1 MSICGP
7 QEGGERGFVWNHKGP
22 VGDASLP
29 SAIPAIVGCPPPQP
43 PTCVAPG
50 AGGGAGVRGVHGLA
64 APRPLGR
71 HREGQVQVP
80 HGDPIGELRPV
91 ARGTGGREYRHEMT
105 PILRQQTGVGKQGDT
120 VSFKGVC

>member
-1 MSICGP
+1 VGHRKGGKGGLCGITKDP
-7 QEGGERGFVWNHKGP
+7 WEMPASRRQSLQSS
-22 VGDASLP
+22 DA
-29 SAIPAIVGCPPPQP
+29 PPPQP